1 MRALLLA
8 LALLLLPAC
17 KPADPVQRAYATAIA
32 PTGGRT
38 PAANQIAAD
47 WRAKVI
53 TLDKCIDFGFE
64 LLDATRTG
72 KPIRGKVP
80 TSTDATAFAGA
91 VLDATLILNQEVKT
105 ASEQEI
111 FWQRLGGL
119 AFAAAEEARFANRGP
134 EAFTLVLAGNPR
146 WQTESYW
153 RLHSAHDGLAS
164 WLLAEGGRK
173 AEALDRLRSRGDLDG
188 FAQTT
193 YDKILALP

>member
-8 LALLLLPAC
+8 IALLLLPAC

-32 PTGGRT
+32 PTGGRA

-47 WRAKVI
+47 WRAKTI

-64 LLDATRTG
+64 LLDATRNG

-80 TSTDATAFAGA
+80 TSIDATTFAGA

-119 AFAAAEEARFANRGP
+119 AFAAAEEARAANRGP

-153 RLHSAHDGLAS
+153 RLHPTHDGLAS
-164 WLLAEGGRK
+164 WLLAEGGQQG
-173 AEALDRLRSRGDLDG
+173 EALARLASRPDLDG
-188 FAQTT
+188 FAKETF
-193 YDKILALP
+193 DKLKGKP